1 MSRLYDA
8 MSKHMRYI
16 VLSENRPFSYRD
28 FLHFQLDGI
37 EYAMKHGTF
46 RNKISKLIK
55 DGIVE
60 LSYYSTCAFYTLKSH
75 KFGKSMTHNHMVVN
89 NDPLYKMLQDIP
101 FEKQSIHDIR
111 LRLKVPNIWQIFA
124 INPNFHRNKR
134 SEDIVIPTWNKDSAL
149 IRIIIHKTD
158 TVSVTI
164 GCSLQPIP
172 LDANGIINFF
182 NLLVRVEEK
191 LQSILDNSGLV
202 NDDKKYI
209 SIPEYRQWIVTMW
222 HFGRDASVEY
232 TGERFCISV
241 EKLQHVLTRI
251 YVKDFNGK
259 NRIRIERQEYPKK
272 TLIDAIEE
280 KLGVTNCH

>member
-1 MSRLYDA
+1 M
-8 MSKHMRYI
+8 
-16 VLSENRPFSYRD
+16 
-28 FLHFQLDGI
+28 
-37 EYAMKHGTF
+37 
-46 RNKISKLIK
+46 
-55 DGIVE
+55 
-60 LSYYSTCAFYTLKSH
+60 
-75 KFGKSMTHNHMVVN
+75 
-89 NDPLYKMLQDIP
+89 
-101 FEKQSIHDIR
+101 
-111 LRLKVPNIWQIFA
+111 
-124 INPNFHRNKR
+124 
-134 SEDIVIPTWNKDSAL
+134 L

-172 LDANGIINFF
+172 LDANGIIDFF

-191 LQSILDNSGLV
+191 LQSIVDNSGLV

-209 SIPEYRQWIVTMW
+209 SIPEYSQWIVTMW

-251 YVKDFNGK
+251 YVKDFNGN

-280 KLGVTNCH
+280 KLGLTNCH

>member
-1 MSRLYDA
+1 MSRLNDA
-8 MSKHMRYI
+8 MCKHMTYI
-16 VLSENRPFSYRD
+16 VLLQNRPFSYRD

-37 EYAMKHGTF
+37 EYAMSHGTF

-60 LSYYSTCAFYTLKSH
+60 LSYYSTCAFYTVKGQ

-89 NDPLYKMLQDIP
+89 NDPIYKMLQEIP

-111 LRLKVPNIWQIFA
+111 LRLKVPNLWQIFA
-124 INPNFHRNKR
+124 NNPNFHRNRR
-134 SEDIVIPTWNKDSAL
+134 SEDIVMPTWNKDSAL

-158 TVSVTI
+158 TVSVTL

-232 TGERFCISV
+232 MGERFCISV

-272 TLIDAIEE
+272 TLIDAIGE
-280 KLGVTNCH
+280 KLDH

>member
-1 MSRLYDA
+1 MSRLNDA
-8 MSKHMRYI
+8 MSKHMTYI
-16 VLSENRPFSYRD
+16 VLLENRPFSYRD

-37 EYAMKHGTF
+37 EYAMTHGTF

-60 LSYYSTCAFYTLKSH
+60 LSYYSTCAFYTLKGH
-75 KFGKSMTHNHMVVN
+75 KFGKSVTHNHTLVH

-280 KLGVTNCH
+280 KLGD